1 LITKDEAYSA
11 AAKVALENLLAGNRR
26 FIRDERA
33 PRAFDL
39 RREKLVSGQKPL
51 AIILGC
57 SDSRVSPET
66 LFDQNLGEIFVV
78 RTAGQ
83 VLEPTSI
90 ASIEYAVDHLQAPL
104 LMILGHEQCGAVTA
118 AIAHAG
124 EAHGN
129 IGRLLGKIQPAID
142 RAKQLNT
149 SPEAM
154 VEKVTDLHLEELAQQ
169 VFQESEII
177 RQAVTEGRLRLI
189 TAKYQM
195 VSGEVNIHVPDFQA
209 KGI

>member
-1 LITKDEAYSA
+1 LAVKAYSA
-11 AAKVALENLLAGNRR
+11 AAKVALENLLAGNQR
-26 FIRDERA
+26 FVRNERA
-33 PRAFDL
+33 PRAFEL
-39 RREKLVSGQKPL
+39 RREKLVRGQKPL

-104 LMILGHEQCGAVTA
+104 LVILGHEQCGAVTA

-124 EAHGN
+124 EAKGN
-129 IGRLLGKIQPAID
+129 IGRLLSKIQPAID
-142 RAKQLNT
+142 RAQHLNT
-149 SPEAM
+149 PDEDM
-154 VEKVTDLHLEELAQQ
+154 VEKVTDLHLEELAIQ

-177 RQAVTEGRLRLI
+177 NQAVAEGRLRI
-189 TAKYQM
+189 VTAKYQM
-195 VSGEVNIHVPDFQA
+195 SSGEVQIHTPDFQN
-209 KGI
+209 

>member
-1 LITKDEAYSA
+1 VVKEEAYSA
-11 AAKVALENLLAGNRR
+11 AAKVALENLLAGNQR
-26 FIRDERA
+26 FVKDERA

-104 LMILGHEQCGAVTA
+104 LLILGHEQCGAVTA
-118 AIAHAG
+118 AIAHADQT
-124 EAHGN
+124 HGN
-129 IGRLLGKIQPAID
+129 IGRLLGKIKPAID

-149 SPEAM
+149 PPEGM

-177 RQAVTEGRLRLI
+177 RQAVTEGRLRLV
-189 TAKYQM
+189 TAKYLM
-195 VSGEVNIHVPDFQA
+195 ASGEVKIHTMDYQGKA
-209 KGI
+209 R